1 MTAKT
6 SIVGRAAGAR
16 ETLWLS
22 VRFGRE
28 NWLFELAPNDE
39 HAIVVG
45 NWRRAHV
52 PINRREVAP
61 IHFHLERD
69 GDAIRLIP
77 GYGNDVRV
85 NGRLLIGSRLLEPRS
100 CVEFAGLV
108 AEVAFFSIESGVL
121 AEVRPR
127 GSEPRL
133 DATCVAFPV
142 DLTDTKAPPLPQ
154 PAGPERMGALC
165 LSPPIKVRIEPVRPE
180 RGPLVR
186 LLRAALRWFSRVRAL
201 RGVRRARRPVV
212 A

>member
-1 MTAKT
+1 MTANS
-6 SIVGRAAGAR
+6 SIVGSAAGAR

-22 VRFGRE
+22 LRFGRE

-61 IHFHLERD
+61 IHFHFERD

-85 NGRLLIGSRLLEPRS
+85 NGTLLIGSRLLEPRS

-108 AEVAFFSIESGVL
+108 VEVAFFSIESGVL

-142 DLTDTKAPPLPQ
+142 DLTDTKAPPLPRP
-154 PAGPERMGALC
+154 PAPERIGALC
-165 LSPPIKVRIEPVRPE
+165 LSPPMNVRLERARPE
-180 RGPLVR
+180 RWPFLG
-186 LLRAALRWFSRVRAL
+186 LLRAALRGFIGGRAL
-201 RGVRRARRPVV
+201 RSVRRARRPVV